1 MQIAKL
7 LIVDDNTSLLA
18 SLARALKRE
27 FAILTATDATTAR
40 KLFTEQPDIVILD
53 IRLNEQD
60 TQDKTGIELLRE
72 FLRAERSVPVIMF
85 SAYSDVETAV
95 ECMRLGAVDFLP
107 KSAGINELRQRLK
120 RALENAHLSRQV
132 TQLEE
137 RLRQLDPIELI
148 GSSLAVAEIK
158 EQTQMVARDGY
169 VTVLIRGETGTGKEL
184 VARAIHRIGWR
195 AREPFVPVAIA
206 TLNPNLIETELFG
219 HEAGAF
225 TGAKERRIGF
235 VEKAKRGVLFLDEIG
250 DLPADAQLK
259 LLRFLEERKFSR
271 VGSTEEIEVD
281 VQIVAATNRDLEDA
295 VQQGKIRKDLYF
307 RLKSLQIFL
316 PTLSHRLDDVPL
328 LADHFLTLF
337 RQQGRTKIS
346 ELDPG
351 TLEKLMSY
359 SWPGNVR
366 ELKAVLERAI
376 IYASFKGRQRLEKED
391 LPLEVLNTA
400 ASDFQRLVESKL
412 REGGV
417 DIERELARL
426 ELSYIEQALRL
437 TEERKTEAWK
447 LLGLNDRFALLR
459 RAKSLLRSFPAIAS
473 EFPLVQK
480 LYG

>member
-1 MQIAKL
+1 MQTAKL

-27 FAILTATDATTAR
+27 FVILTATEAATAR
-40 KLFTEQPDIVILD
+40 KLFAERPDIVILD
-53 IRLNEQD
+53 IRLNEKD
-60 TQDKTGIELLRE
+60 PQDKTGIDLLRE
-72 FLRAERSVPVIMF
+72 FLRAERSVPIIMF

-95 ECMRLGAVDFLP
+95 ECMRLGAVDFLQ
-107 KSAGINELRQRLK
+107 KSAGINELQQRLK
-120 RALENAHLSRQV
+120 RGLENAQLSRQV

-148 GSSLAVAEIK
+148 GASSYIAEIK
-158 EQTQMVARDGY
+158 EQIQMVAQDGY
-169 VTVLIRGETGTGKEL
+169 VTVLIRGETGTGKEM

-195 AREPFVPVAIA
+195 TREPFVTVAIGA
-206 TLNPNLIETELFG
+206 LNPNLIETELFG

-225 TGAKERRIGF
+225 TGAQKRRIGF
-235 VEKAKRGVLFLDEIG
+235 IEKAKRGVLFLDEIG

-271 VGSTEEIEVD
+271 VGSTEEIDVD
-281 VQIVAATNRDLEDA
+281 VQIVAATNRDLEES
-295 VQQGKIRKDLYF
+295 VRQEKIREDLYF

-316 PTLSHRLDDVPL
+316 PTLSQRLEDVPL
-328 LADHFLTLF
+328 LANHFLTIF
-337 RQQGRTKIS
+337 RQQGRTKIT
-346 ELDPG
+346 ELDLKA
-351 TLEKLMSY
+351 LEKLMSY

-376 IYASFKGRQRLEKED
+376 IYASFKGHQRLEKED
-391 LPLEVLNTA
+391 LPLDVLK
-400 ASDFQRLVESKL
+400 ASASGFQRPIEVGL

-417 DIERELARL
+417 DIEVELARL

-459 RAKSLLRSFPAIAS
+459 RAKSLLKGFPMIAA
-473 EFPLVQK
+473 EFPLVRK

>member
-1 MQIAKL
+1 MQTAKL
-7 LIVDDNTSLLA
+7 LIVDDNANLRAALE
-18 SLARALKRE
+18 RALKKE
-27 FAILTATDATTAR
+27 FAILTAADARTAR
-40 KLFTEQPDIVILD
+40 RLFAEQPDIVILD

-60 TQDKTGIELLRE
+60 TQDKTGIDLLQE
-72 FLRAERSVPVIMF
+72 FLRAERFVPIIMF

-95 ECMRLGAVDFLP
+95 ECMRLGAADFLQ

-120 RALENAHLSRQV
+120 MALENASLSRHV

-137 RLRQLDPIELI
+137 RLQQLDPTQLI
-148 GSSLAVAEIK
+148 GSSLQIGEIK
-158 EQTQMVARDGY
+158 DQIQMAARDGY
-169 VTVLIRGETGTGKEL
+169 VTVLVRGETGTGKEL

-195 AREPFVPVAIA
+195 AREPFVTVAIA
-206 TLNPNLIETELFG
+206 ALNPNLIETELFG

-225 TGAKERRIGF
+225 TGAKERRVGF
-235 VEKAKRGVLFLDEIG
+235 IEKAKRGILFLDEIG

-281 VQIVAATNRDLEDA
+281 VQIITATNRQLEEA
-295 VQQGKIRKDLYF
+295 VQQEKIREDLYF
-307 RLKSLQIFL
+307 RLKSLQIFMPAL
-316 PTLSHRLDDVPL
+316 GQRLDDVPL
-328 LADHFLTLF
+328 LAGHFLTLF
-337 RQQGRTKIS
+337 RQQGRTKIN
-346 ELDPG
+346 ELNPEA
-351 TLEKLMSY
+351 LKKLMSY

-366 ELKAVLERAI
+366 ELKAVIERAI
-376 IYASFKGRQRLEKED
+376 IYASFKGHQKLEKED
-391 LPLEVLNTA
+391 LPLEVLN
-400 ASDFQRLVESKL
+400 ASASGFQGAVNWRL
-412 REGGV
+412 REGSV
-417 DIERELARL
+417 CLEKELARL

-459 RAKSLLRSFPAIAS
+459 RAKSLLKSFPAIAL